1 MDTAIAELNPNMS
14 ALATAANMDEKELLG
29 AMSHLTEEEK
39 KRILDVMKRA
49 ETLDKEAT
57 TRSR

>member
-1 MDTAIAELNPNMS
+1 MDTIAELKPNMS
-14 ALATAANMDEKELLG
+14 ALATVATMDEKELLG

-49 ETLDKEAT
+49 ETLEHDASA
-57 TRSR
+57 RSR